1 MTEFDMVLKHCAVLR
16 ASLTQQ
22 QVGLE
27 LLASQLTVLETYAR
41 QCREQADQPTAVIVL
56 PDTCQGHP
64 EQDCA
69 RQSEEGWIVG
79 RDDWAPM
86 CRGCGLNPHQPVS

>member
-1 MTEFDMVLKHCAVLR
+1 MVLKHCAVLR

-27 LLASQLTVLETYAR
+27 LLASQLAALETYVR
-41 QCREQADQPTAVIVL
+41 QPTAVIVL